1 MTLIRKIARPL
12 LGASFIYGGVNS
24 LRHPDEAA
32 EELTPALE
40 DIAGFVPQV
49 EAIAAKPRLTAQVLG
64 GVQVAAGAALAIG
77 KFPRLAALTLC
88 GVHKVNSYAEF
99 RSAPLEEPG
108 DEVAQRK
115 TLLKNLT
122 ILGGLGIAVVDL
134 AGKPSLSW
142 RAEHISKQA
151 KKKGTKFGEKTVKW
165 AEDLGDDAA
174 STLKAWEKDAKK
186 SFKKAEKQAK
196 KAVKAAASEAEKVK
210 DKVS

>member
-12 LGASFIYGGVNS
+12 LGASFIYGGVSS

-32 EELTPALE
+32 EELSPALN
-40 DIAGFVPQV
+40 DIASYFPQA
-49 EAIAAKPRLTAQVLG
+49 EAVAAKPRLTAQVLG

-99 RSAPLEEPG
+99 RSAPLEAEG
-108 DEVAQRK
+108 DEIAQRK
-115 TLLKNLT
+115 TLLKNLS
-122 ILGGLGIAVVDL
+122 IAGGLSLAVVDL

-165 AEDLGDDAA
+165 AEDLGDDAS
-174 STLKAWEKDAKK
+174 STLRAWERDAKK

-196 KAVKAAASEAEKVK
+196 KAVKAAAAEAEKVK
-210 DKVS
+210 GKVS